1 MRESIET
8 ARPRQARTRA
18 ARGRLWRTLAPA
30 LAGCAMLACVVV
42 AGAKSLRADDDWHVL
57 ERHTNSASADAS
69 AAPAAK
75 AAGVTLVAC
84 GEAARPAGEPYKTI
98 VAQLNDMWGTNFP
111 VYESLKP
118 GSPHATTGGCIF
130 YNQQFLDS
138 LLQQW
143 MNIDDPDAIRPML
156 YAIFAHELGHLAHGD
171 VDPATAGI
179 PVRNKELAAD
189 QFAGYSL
196 ERIGIRRLDP
206 AEVTRYWQ
214 LTGDDFTG
222 GASGHG
228 NGGERIAAFQE
239 GWHRAEVGLP
249 EQGTEPAGGLGE
261 P

>member
-1 MRESIET
+1 M
-8 ARPRQARTRA
+8 ARRGHARVRA
-18 ARGRLWRTLAPA
+18 RRTRLWRTLAPA
-30 LAGCAMLACVVV
+30 LAACAMLAGVV
-42 AGAKSLRADDDWHVL
+42 AVDANSVRADDDWHVV
-57 ERHTNSASADAS
+57 ERHTNSAPADAS

-75 AAGVTLVAC
+75 AAGGTLVAC

-111 VYESLKP
+111 VYESLNA
-118 GSPHATTGGCIF
+118 GSPHAHSGGCIF
-130 YNQQFLDS
+130 YNQQFLDR

-143 MNIDDPDAIRPML
+143 MRIDDQDAVRPML

-171 VDPATAGI
+171 FDPGQDNV

-206 AEVTRYWQ
+206 VEVTRYYQ
-214 LTGDDFTG
+214 LTGDDFVG
-222 GASGHG
+222 HASGHG
-228 NGGERIAAFQE
+228 RGDERTTAFQD
-239 GWHRAEVGLP
+239 GWHRAEIGLP
-249 EQGTEPAGGLGE
+249 EQGTQPAGGLGE